1 MFKEIGVC
9 KSAVNGRT
17 HCMVKAAV
25 QKLLLMSI
33 RVDQELTAEFL
44 QLFQQEAVRIKLRL
58 PAAVICPAVDLKG
71 NVL

>member
-17 HCMVKAAV
+17 HCMIKAAV

-33 RVDQELTAEFL
+33 RVDQDLSAEFL
-44 QLFQQEAVRIKLRL
+44 QLF
-58 PAAVICPAVDLKG
+58 
-71 NVL
+71 